1 MTEGAA
7 EVYLRARAFGPV
19 QELPEEEVA
28 WIAEVWREQWGPA
41 RDGTPA

>member
-19 QELPEEEVA
+19 PELPEEEVA
-28 WIAEVWREQWGPA
+28 WIAAVWREQWPIAGTGSPA
-41 RDGTPA
+41 